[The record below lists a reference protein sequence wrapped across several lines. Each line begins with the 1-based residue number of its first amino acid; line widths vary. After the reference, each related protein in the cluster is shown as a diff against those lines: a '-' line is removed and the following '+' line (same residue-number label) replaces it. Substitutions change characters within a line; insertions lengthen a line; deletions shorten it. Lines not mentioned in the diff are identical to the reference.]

1 MKNTRIVAVLYA
13 FIAALF
19 YAFSTPF
26 SKILLREVPEVM
38 MASFL
43 YLGAGVG
50 VGIMYSFYWR
60 KEEKGMRLEK
70 KDLPYV
76 IGMVVLDI
84 LAPIFLLFGIKNG
97 PASSASLLG
106 NFEIVATSL
115 IALLFFKEKV
125 SGKLWTAIG
134 LITLSSFI
142 LSFEKGESFSFTP
155 SSILVLL
162 ATLSW
167 GLENNYT
174 RSISNKSSYEIVT
187 IKGIFSGLGSL
198 VIALACGERI
208 PEVKFILMAVAL
220 GFVSYGLSI
229 FTYVRAQNVLGA
241 AKTSAY
247 YAVAPFVGSFLGF
260 LLVGEKLT
268 LKYAIS
274 LPFMIAG
281 TLFVLSD
288 TLIVKHR
295 HLHTHTI
302 THTHDGYT
310 HTHVLEHDHSHLHLG
325 DTGEHAHSLSFFMD
339 SREHK
344 AQHMV
349 Q

>member
-1 MKNTRIVAVLYA
+1 
-13 FIAALF
+13 
-19 YAFSTPF
+19 
-26 SKILLREVPEVM
+26 
-38 MASFL
+38 
-43 YLGAGVG
+43 
-50 VGIMYSFYWR
+50 
-60 KEEKGMRLEK
+60 
-70 KDLPYV
+70 
-76 IGMVVLDI
+76 MVVLDI

-142 LSFEKGESFSFTP
+142 LSFEKGESFRFTP

-167 GLENNYT
+167 GLENNCT

-198 VIALACGERI
+198 VIALTLGEKI
-208 PEVKFILMAVAL
+208 PEVKFILMAMAL

-229 FTYVRAQNVLGA
+229 FTYVRAQNLLGA
-241 AKTSAY
+241 AKTSSY

-260 LLVGEKLT
+260 VLVGEKLT

-302 THTHDGYT
+302 THTH
-310 HTHVLEHDHSHLHLG
+310 VLEHDHSHLHLG

>member
-1 MKNTRIVAVLYA
+1 MT
-13 FIAALF
+13 
-19 YAFSTPF
+19 
-26 SKILLREVPEVM
+26 
-38 MASFL
+38 
-43 YLGAGVG
+43 LG
-50 VGIMYSFYWR
+50 
-60 KEEKGMRLEK
+60 EK
-70 KDLPYV
+70 
-76 IGMVVLDI
+76 
-84 LAPIFLLFGIKNG
+84 
-97 PASSASLLG
+97 
-106 NFEIVATSL
+106 
-115 IALLFFKEKV
+115 
-125 SGKLWTAIG
+125 
-134 LITLSSFI
+134 
-142 LSFEKGESFSFTP
+142 
-155 SSILVLL
+155 
-162 ATLSW
+162 
-167 GLENNYT
+167 
-174 RSISNKSSYEIVT
+174 
-187 IKGIFSGLGSL
+187 
-198 VIALACGERI
+198 I
-208 PEVKFILMAVAL
+208 PEVKFILMAMAL

-229 FTYVRAQNVLGA
+229 FTYVRAQNVLEA